1 VLDESPL
8 PVLRRLMKWLT
19 PFKACF
25 GHRAQTVSLGHYI
38 SGLFS
43 DSPRKSMQA
52 MLARV
57 TAPPAY
63 QTFQHFITDAPWS
76 AAQMWKVLRAQLPE
90 QRGVL
95 ILDDT
100 GFPKKGEHS
109 VGVARQYSGT
119 LGKIGNCQVAVTAV
133 LWTGM
138 RAWLVGAAL
147 YLPKAW
153 TDDPVRRLKA
163 RIPADTV
170 FREKWRLAL
179 QLLRQVRAAGLQV
192 TAVVADAGYGDVT
205 IVRRVLHRLK
215 LPYALGISA
224 TLTAFPGIPEIRP
237 PRPVQGPRQRRPRA
251 KLLHPEHAPVTV
263 ARLAAALPPEAWHT
277 IRWRHGDNPE
287 RSARCA
293 GLRVTPAQDWQYG
306 RLAPE
311 VWLLCERPDDGSDQ
325 KEKYYFI
332 NLPPSTTLVDLVAL
346 AHQRWPIEQQYQHLK
361 TELGLDHF
369 EGRTYPGW
377 NHHVVLSAVAY
388 AFLQQERLRRR
399 EPSITFEGIRAIV
412 QEVFVGLLFAARP
425 RYAAWLRQAEQLLPL
440 RL

>member
-1 VLDESPL
+1 MLDESPV
-8 PVLRRLMKWLT
+8 PVLRRLMTWLT

-25 GHRAQTVSLGHYI
+25 GHRAQALSLGHYV

-57 TAPPAY
+57 TAPPSY

-76 AAQMWKVLRAQLPE
+76 AARMWQILRAQLPE
-90 QRGVL
+90 RRGVL

-133 LWTGM
+133 LWTGG
-138 RAWLVGAAL
+138 RAWLAGAAL

-153 TDDPVRRLKA
+153 TDDPARWLRA
-163 RIPADTV
+163 RIPTDTV

-179 QLLRQVRAAGLQV
+179 QLLRQVRAAGLHV
-192 TAVVADAGYGDVT
+192 TAVVADSGYGDVT
-205 IVRRVLHRLK
+205 VLRRTLHRLA
-215 LPYALGISA
+215 LPYALGISS
-224 TLTAFPGIPEIRP
+224 TLTVFRGTPEGYPLRVGRG
-237 PRPVQGPRQRRPRA
+237 PRPRRPRTT
-251 KLLHPEHAPVTV
+251 LVHAGEQPVAV
-263 ARLAAALPPEAWHT
+263 ATLAAGLPAAAWHPIT
-277 IRWRHGDNPE
+277 WRHGANPA

-293 GLRVTPAQDWQYG
+293 AVRVTPAQDWRHG

-311 VWLLCERPDDGSDQ
+311 VWLLCERPDDRP
-325 KEKYYFI
+325 EMKYYFI
-332 NLPPSTTLVDLVAL
+332 HLPRRTALAALVAL
-346 AHQRWPIEQQYQHLK
+346 AHQRWPVEQQYQQLK

-377 NHHVVLSAVAY
+377 HHHVVISAVAY
-388 AFLQQERLRRR
+388 AFLQQERMRR
-399 EPSITFEGIRAIV
+399 EPTITFEGIRAIV

-425 RYAAWLRQAEQLLPL
+425 RYAVWLREARDLLPL